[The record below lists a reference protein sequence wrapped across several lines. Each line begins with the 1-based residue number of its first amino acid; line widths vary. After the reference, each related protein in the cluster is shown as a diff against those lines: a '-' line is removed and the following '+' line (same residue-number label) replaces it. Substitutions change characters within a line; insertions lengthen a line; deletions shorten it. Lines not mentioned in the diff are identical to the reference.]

1 MIDYEKIKLA
11 YALAYKYSEQ
21 TQSVVRISI
30 SISYALGDFCCALS
44 TAFGGEKSYSNIDEI
59 VSVLQEL
66 TKPKCKYE
74 VGSTWWYLDEAEF
87 LSYPKPR
94 YLKITEESKNWYR
107 NDEEWFPSREALIE
121 AQIEYWASMK
131 PSIKEFT
138 DEEFVNFMI
147 KAPFDVEECKHES
160 DGLDYLSNPPKTRCK
175 KCGEFY

>member
-66 TKPKCKYE
+66 TKPKTKYE
-74 VGSTWWYLDEAEF
+74 VGQEIYYCDYHNSMGPIVCEKVIKTYVEPGLFGEAECRIETACF
-87 LSYPKPR
+87 DLPERLFYPTR
-94 YLKITEESKNWYR
+94 ES
-107 NDEEWFPSREALIE
+107 LIE
-121 AQIEYWASMK
+121 DQIRYWNNLK
-131 PSIKEFT
+131 KNKEM
-138 DEEFVNFMI
+138 EN
-147 KAPFDVEECKHES
+147 K
-160 DGLDYLSNPPKTRCK
+160 
-175 KCGEFY
+175 